1 MSIAGLGRIKTAYA
15 HTIAAACYRF
25 FSHGDVC
32 LIERT

>member
-15 HTIAAACYRF
+15 HTIAAAYRF